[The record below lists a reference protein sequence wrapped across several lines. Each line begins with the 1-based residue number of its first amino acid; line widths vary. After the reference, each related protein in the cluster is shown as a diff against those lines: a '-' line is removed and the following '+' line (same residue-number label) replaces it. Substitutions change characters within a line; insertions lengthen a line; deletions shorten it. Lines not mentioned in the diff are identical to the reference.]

1 MNDFKQKQQKLTQE
15 EIVKEL
21 DITEEMRQIL
31 NVPNKNNLYKD
42 LGLNITY
49 LNLKNFISGRDP
61 ELKKKSINYLSQKI
75 DVLPLL
81 IFIDIDNVD
90 EEDIKALKK
99 IQEKFLI
106 KLAKYTKKFENDK
119 RRIKAKPVTDDDI
132 KKVEDILNDAMVSI
146 DLSEID
152 LSIG

>member
-1 MNDFKQKQQKLTQE
+1 MNDFKQEQQKLSRE
-15 EIVKEL
+15 EIINEL

-75 DVLPLL
+75 NVLPLL
-81 IFIDIDNVD
+81 IFIDIDDID

-99 IQEKFLI
+99 IQEKFLK
-106 KLAKYTKKFENDK
+106 KLANYTKKFENDK
-119 RRIKAKPVTDDDI
+119 RRIKAKPVTEEDI
-132 KKVEDILNDAMVSI
+132 QKVENILNDAMVSI

-152 LSIG
+152 LSID

>member
-75 DVLPLL
+75 NVLPLL